1 MRETMRE
8 IIKYPRTPHLDGSR
22 LQRGDEDL
30 TIISS
35 GDLRGRY
42 LVIEEK
48 LDGANS
54 AISFDADGTLF
65 LQCRGHVLSGGP
77 RERQFDLFKRWA
89 NARRTELWNVLG
101 ARYIL
106 YGEWLYARH
115 TIPYDQLPHFF
126 QEFDIL
132 DREADEFLSTERRRA
147 LLADAPVVSV
157 PILAWGVR
165 DRLDDLIG
173 PSRCAANETME
184 GLYIKWE
191 QDGRVC
197 GRYKYVRASFTQA
210 VEEEGEHWMDRPI
223 EPNQLKAGVDIFATY
238 STKERT
244 V

>member
-1 MRETMRE
+1 MRE

-30 TIISS
+30 TIVSPA
-35 GDLRGRY
+35 DLRGCY

-54 AISFDADGTLF
+54 AISFDADGTLI

-89 NARRTELWNVLG
+89 NARRTELWDVLG

-126 QEFDIL
+126 MEFDIL
-132 DREADEFLSTERRRA
+132 DRETDEFLSTERRRE
-147 LLADAPVVSV
+147 LLIDAPVASV
-157 PILAWGVR
+157 PVLACGIR
-165 DRLDDLIG
+165 ERFDDLIG
-173 PSRCAANETME
+173 LSRCATKETME

-197 GRYKYVRASFTQA
+197 GRYKYVLTSFTQT

-223 EPNQLKAGVDIFATY
+223 EPNHLKEDIDIFAP
-238 STKERT
+238 SHPEWRAS
-244 V
+244 